1 MNKLE
6 ELHPD
11 LQPWVVE
18 MDIMGTMVKHPF
30 LFIHYNPAAN
40 GTRNP
45 DGTDVPFTASYIN
58 AAYLNKKEYL
68 DTCLRSSDYSGY
80 VYAHE
85 KPHAVEALHRVWEK
99 GLAWQWRRSNQE
111 DAHTIKKEF
120 FSLMASV
127 WKQTE
132 FPHQRADL
140 WLKLFKIPGTDLLMS
155 ETDFLWLDATR
166 AAQEQLTIYRGSS
179 HIDLRLGLSW
189 TLSLE
194 KARWF
199 ADRFDDES
207 QMAEVVEGL
216 CDPNDVLAFFSERGE
231 SEILIHPN
239 NVTVTCKTGGSIFQ
253 TGIGWVPGWDR

>member
-18 MDIMGTMVKHPF
+18 MDIMGTMVKHPI

-99 GLAWQWRRSNQE
+99 GLAWQWRRSNQ
-111 DAHTIKKEF
+111 DGIC
-120 FSLMASV
+120 L
-127 WKQTE
+127 
-132 FPHQRADL
+132 
-140 WLKLFKIPGTDLLMS
+140 
-155 ETDFLWLDATR
+155 ETD
-166 AAQEQLTIYRGSS
+166 
-179 HIDLRLGLSW
+179 
-189 TLSLE
+189 
-194 KARWF
+194 
-199 ADRFDDES
+199 
-207 QMAEVVEGL
+207 
-216 CDPNDVLAFFSERGE
+216 
-231 SEILIHPN
+231 
-239 NVTVTCKTGGSIFQ
+239 
-253 TGIGWVPGWDR
+253 